1 VPLEP
6 GKLAIFNMALGF
18 IGTRTIA
25 SPNEETLEAAQCQL
39 FWDRARRSVLCDYPR
54 DHPWPFAWQ
63 RVQLAQRVFPEV
75 YDGVWKYCYGWP
87 NEALRIIA
95 IHNPGKGRHDR
106 TLPFVVRNIENSSAP
121 IVANQAIFCDISP
134 AQAECIVDVVDER
147 VYDPLFTQLV
157 SRKLACYIAIP
168 LLKNNQNKIQELE
181 QLYDVAFQKA
191 NEQAVQE
198 NLKEDLKQMDD
209 GRRWA
214 DDHDPWLLA
223 RGGLPP
229 TRWPLYNVEE
239 TE

>member
-1 VPLEP
+1 
-6 GKLAIFNMALGF
+6 
-18 IGTRTIA
+18 
-25 SPNEETLEAAQCQL
+25 
-39 FWDRARRSVLCDYPR
+39 
-54 DHPWPFAWQ
+54 
-63 RVQLAQRVFPEV
+63 
-75 YDGVWKYCYGWP
+75 
-87 NEALRIIA
+87 
-95 IHNPGKGRHDR
+95 
-106 TLPFVVRNIENSSAP
+106 
-121 IVANQAIFCDISP
+121 
-134 AQAECIVDVVDER
+134 VDER

-157 SRKLACYIAIP
+157 ARKLASYIAIP
-168 LLKNNQNKIQELE
+168 LLKNNQNKVQEIE